1 MLRNSLP
8 DMERPGS
15 LPVFTGVLP
24 GTVLKQ
30 SADPDL
36 TREILSMEAELEK
49 MRDEEL
55 VIRARENDPY
65 AEDLIFERY
74 RQRVSFLAEQYH
86 VRGAD
91 PEDLFQEGMIGLF
104 KAIQSYDPSRREK
117 AAFFTFASLCI
128 ERQIRSAVR
137 NASCQKHMLLNNSIS
152 LACPMGG
159 GDGTE
164 YLTLEENIG
173 DREDDPQKKLLI
185 HEDVRLIEE
194 GTRCLS
200 DLEGK
205 VWKLYAEGLSY
216 KEIAARLGIT
226 EKAVD
231 NAVRRAKGK
240 LLALLRQS

>member
-1 MLRNSLP
+1 MRRNAPPDTERLRSL
-8 DMERPGS
+8 S
-15 LPVFTGVLP
+15 VFTGVLP
-24 GTVLKQ
+24 GPVLKQ
-30 SADPDL
+30 FADPDPAL
-36 TREILSMEAELEK
+36 ENMSMEAELEK

-74 RQRVSFLAEQYH
+74 RHRVSLLAGSYH

-91 PEDLFQEGMIGLF
+91 PEDLFQEGLIGLF
-104 KAIQSYDPSRREK
+104 KAIQSYDPSRRER
-117 AAFFTFASLCI
+117 ASFFTFASLCI

-152 LACPMGG
+152 LASPMGG
-159 GDGTE
+159 GDETE
-164 YLTLEENIG
+164 CLTLEENIG
-173 DREDDPQKKLLI
+173 GREDDPQKKLLI
-185 HEDVRLIEE
+185 HEDVRLIVE
-194 GTRCLS
+194 GTRRLS
-200 DLEGK
+200 DLERK

-216 KEIAARLGIT
+216 KEIAGRLGIT

-240 LLALLRQS
+240 LLALLRQG